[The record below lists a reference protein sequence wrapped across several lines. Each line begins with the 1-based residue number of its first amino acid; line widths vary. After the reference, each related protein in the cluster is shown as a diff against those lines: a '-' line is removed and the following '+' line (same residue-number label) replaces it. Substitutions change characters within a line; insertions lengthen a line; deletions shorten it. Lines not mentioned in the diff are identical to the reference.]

1 MTINQNNSTF
11 SIYEETLRVPGYECD
26 FNQKLKS
33 AAFFRYLTEAA
44 GVHAEQLGAGFQALQ
59 PRNLFWVHSRMK
71 IKFYKFP
78 KIGERI
84 TLHTWP
90 KTIQQKLFFIRD
102 YEVFNETDEKI
113 AVASSAWLLIDSVSR
128 RMIPSLSAGIQLPSN
143 PDRVGLNEPLDRLG
157 MAQNGEKR
165 LTRTASYSSLDLLNH
180 VNNSRYVEWICD
192 AIPTEMINKNE
203 IDWMQIN
210 YDHETRPGEEV
221 SVFINSVASD
231 PNLWALEGVN
241 QSDGQ
246 RSFEALVCWK
256 KLRP

>member
-1 MTINQNNSTF
+1 MQNTDTNPIY
-11 SIYEETLRVPGYECD
+11 SIYEEIIRVPGYECD
-26 FNQKLKS
+26 FNQKLKP

-44 GVHAEQLGAGFQALQ
+44 GVHAEKLGVGFQALHT
-59 PRNLFWVHSRMK
+59 RNLFWVHSRMK

-84 TLHTWP
+84 TLRTWP

-102 YEVFNETDEKI
+102 YVVLDADRAKI
-113 AVASSAWLLIDSVSR
+113 AAASSAWLLIDSVSR
-128 RMIPSLSAGIQLPSN
+128 RMVPSLSAGIELPSN
-143 PDRVGLNEPLDRLG
+143 PDLVGLDEPLERLG
-157 MAQNGEKR
+157 LAQNGEKR

-192 AIPTEMINKNE
+192 ALPADLINQNEM
-203 IDWMQIN
+203 DWMQIN

-221 SVFINSVASD
+221 SVFLNPVTSD
-231 PNLWALEGVN
+231 PSLWALEGIN

-256 KLRP
+256 KP